1 MKKILLVILLLA
13 VCLPAWCQAA
23 FQVIPPRNVIAGN
36 KFMVKFKVVNGES
49 GAPQAPSIS
58 GCKLLSPTPGRSTMQ
73 SFQMINGQSSSSTS
87 VEYTFVYRAEKRAHI
102 PSRQCRSLSTAR
114 NCRPRPL
121 SLLCFL
127 PTKARRSHRLP
138 GRGGAD
144 MTPLPTTCLLTTF
157 PLRPPTKDWQ
167 G

>member
-49 GAPQAPSIS
+49 GAPQAPSIF

-73 SFQMINGQSSSSTS
+73 SFQMING
-87 VEYTFVYRAEKRAHI
+87 
-102 PSRQCRSLSTAR
+102 
-114 NCRPRPL
+114 
-121 SLLCFL
+121 
-127 PTKARRSHRLP
+127 
-138 GRGGAD
+138 
-144 MTPLPTTCLLTTF
+144 
-157 PLRPPTKDWQ
+157 
-167 G
+167 